1 MDSFDWSTGHRKY
14 FLDPWQG
21 MVLKR
26 DMNAVLENLMVALN
40 EELQFCFKARFGT
53 DTNEWTELDIYE
65 TMQIVIA
72 QGSSR
77 FTVGLPLCKGP
88 LFAWPAVRLNDLKQV
103 ETKNTFNI
111 ISKWETYIY

>member
-1 MDSFDWSTGHRKY
+1 
-14 FLDPWQG
+14 

-40 EELQFCFKARFGT
+40 EELQFCFKARLGT
-53 DTNEWTELDIYE
+53 DTKGWTELDIYE

-77 FTVGLPLCKGP
+77 FTVGLPLCKE
-88 LFAWPAVRLNDLKQV
+88 RLLLYGV
-103 ETKNTFNI
+103 
-111 ISKWETYIY
+111 S